1 MEVTV
6 QTSDSKTR
14 RFFLV
19 PMLLMVFFTVPIF
32 GLSAQKQE
40 KAFVPKDP
48 HFARRIGFF
57 TGIMAPLS
65 IGLSGTIIASTSNGD
80 GDGDDSNTAVG
91 LSIATIGLLVPP
103 LGNLYAGELNKK
115 VAILYGAG
123 NVVWI
128 AGIVSYYWKGEPDE
142 PPNVFEALSWLLGF
156 SARLTAGGW
165 DWLTASDTAI
175 RRNAEKR
182 NISQKSYVT
191 VAVEP
196 DRSRIGIRLNKPFW

>member
-6 QTSDSKTR
+6 LTAHSKMK

-19 PMLLMVFFTVPIF
+19 PVVLIVFVTVPVF

-40 KAFVPKDP
+40 KAFVPRDP

-57 TGIMAPLS
+57 TGIMAPLT
-65 IGLSGTIIASTSNGD
+65 IGLSGTIIASTSG
-80 GDGDDSNTAVG
+80 GEEDDSNTAVG
-91 LSIATIGLLVPP
+91 LSIATVGLLVPP

-115 VAILYGAG
+115 IALVYGAG
-123 NVVWI
+123 NALWI
-128 AGIVSYYWKGEPDE
+128 AGIVSYYWKGEPDD
-142 PPNVFEALSWLLGF
+142 PPNVFEALAWLFGF

-182 NISQKSYVT
+182 NITQKSYVS
-191 VAVEP
+191 VCFEP
-196 DRSRIGIRLNKPFW
+196 ERSVGIRLNTLF

>member
-6 QTSDSKTR
+6 QTSYSKTK

-19 PMLLMVFFTVPIF
+19 PVLLIVFITVPVF

-40 KAFVPKDP
+40 KAFVPRDP

-57 TGIMAPLS
+57 TGIMAPLT
-65 IGLSGTIIASTSNGD
+65 IGLSGTIIASTSSGD

-91 LSIATIGLLVPP
+91 LSIATVGLLVPP

-115 VAILYGAG
+115 IALLYGAG
-123 NVVWI
+123 NVLWI
-128 AGIVSYYWKGEPDE
+128 SGIVSYYWNGEPSDS
-142 PPNVFEALSWLLGF
+142 PNAFEAIAWLIGF

-182 NISQKSYVT
+182 NIAQKSYVS
-191 VAVEP
+191 VCFEP
-196 DRSRIGIRLNKPFW
+196 ERSQIGIRLNKLF